1 MRKDDVINTLTNI
14 ESSLTKLRKDVSIEG
29 DHVNKRGIK
38 DSTLGLCKSWF
49 EETEPSLQRFSITDS
64 VKEKY
69 HALFTNLIG
78 LALKKSRKMT
88 YLKIIDNLLQ
98 DFKDELYIPIIK
110 FSASIISVSHL
121 TKILENATEPEK
133 DYLNEALG
141 CASHNFFRASVVLG
155 WDAAV
160 YRMHKVIEKLGFD
173 EFNKKSEEMKNI
185 DEGRFKRFKKSF
197 HVQTLS
203 DLSATVFDT
212 DLLWVLEYW
221 GLIDSNQHERLS
233 ICFTMRNNSAHP
245 GEASISEE
253 NLSSFYSD
261 LKNIIFANPKFK
273 PE

>member
-1 MRKDDVINTLTNI
+1 MRKEDTLNTLTKI
-14 ESSLTKLRKDVSIEG
+14 ENSLTKLKKDISAEG
-29 DHVNKRGIK
+29 DHVNKKGIK
-38 DSTLGLCKSWF
+38 DSTLSLCKNWF
-49 EETEPSLQRFSITDS
+49 EETELSLQRFSITDS
-64 VKEKY
+64 MREKY
-69 HALFTNLIG
+69 HCLFTNLIK

-88 YLKIIDNLLQ
+88 YLKIIDDVLLN
-98 DFKDELYIPIIK
+98 FKDELYIPVMK
-110 FSASIISVSHL
+110 YSGNIISVSHL
-121 TKILENATEPEK
+121 TKILEDATEQEK

-141 CASHNFFRASVVLG
+141 CASHNFFRASIVLG
-155 WDAAV
+155 WDAAA

-221 GLIDSNQHERLS
+221 GIIDSNQHERLS

-261 LKNIIFANPKFK
+261 LKIIIFANPKFK
-273 PE
+273 L